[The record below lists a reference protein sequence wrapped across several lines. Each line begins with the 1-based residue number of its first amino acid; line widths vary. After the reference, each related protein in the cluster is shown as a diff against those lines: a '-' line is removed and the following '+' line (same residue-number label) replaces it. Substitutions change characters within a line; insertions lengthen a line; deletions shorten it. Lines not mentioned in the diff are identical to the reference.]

1 VELKQTETGQTEH
14 QQGKKRQITANKV
27 CIESKVVK
35 LFVFNSAVVL
45 LFCETTETSLFVL
58 DSVKISLGSSFG
70 SFDMNQVLKDTL
82 PRGDAGG
89 GPHNVLYQTTV
100 FQFVSAF
107 QSLCIELCIGSKSR

>member
-1 VELKQTETGQTEH
+1 MELNQTETGQTEH

-45 LFCETTETSLFVL
+45 LFCETTETSLFVS
-58 DSVKISLGSSFG
+58 DSVKTSLGSSFG

-82 PRGDAGG
+82 PRGGMRGG
-89 GPHNVLYQTTV
+89 ASYC
-100 FQFVSAF
+100 FVSYYSTYF
-107 QSLCIELCIGSKSR
+107 NSSRRSSHYALSHV